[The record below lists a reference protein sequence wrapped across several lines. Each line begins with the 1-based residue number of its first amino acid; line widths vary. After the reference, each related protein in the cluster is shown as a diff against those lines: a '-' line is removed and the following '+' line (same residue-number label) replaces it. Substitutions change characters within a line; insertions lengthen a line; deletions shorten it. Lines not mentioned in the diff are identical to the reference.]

1 MVTTVLILSLFAMT
15 SALVGM
21 YFLGKARSNNRKQQG
36 DVDVLKKQADIDA
49 DDVSVS
55 DSYDELLS

>member
-1 MVTTVLILSLFAMT
+1 MT

>member
-15 SALVGM
+15 SALAGM